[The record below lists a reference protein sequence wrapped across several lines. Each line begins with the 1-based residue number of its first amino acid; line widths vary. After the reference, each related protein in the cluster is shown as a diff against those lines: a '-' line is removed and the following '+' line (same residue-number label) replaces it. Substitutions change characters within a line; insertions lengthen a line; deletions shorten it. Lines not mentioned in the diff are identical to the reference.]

1 MKISCLLFLGLF
13 LLSLSSNI
21 IRDLPYNIYHVENMD
36 QYKNKYI
43 DEGNK
48 FYIRFPSN
56 FDNDVKFYL
65 TIPKNITLFPIYSSE
80 FNEYPSDKEI
90 IKTDFKNEISLKN
103 REDLQY
109 SIYTFDLE
117 NTSPYKVLYFQNN
130 ELLNYISFYAFSN
143 SSNTS
148 NIKDLNFDRETTLTN
163 LKANTSYYYRVKIDG
178 KKDKFEIK
186 IQIPSRYIPSFQ
198 LDVKGFTH
206 YPTDEEASTVDIN
219 WIKSL
224 PYESKISSGNE
235 VRTYD
240 FNTGEDVDYLAI
252 RIYFERDLPQMQIKV
267 SVDSSLPTW
276 AIVLISIAAVIVL
289 AFITCCCMMTEAG
302 RAFCEVFLACLQI
315 FAICAA
321 CCK

>member
-1 MKISCLLFLGLF
+1 MKINCLLFLGLF
-13 LLSLSSNI
+13 LFSLSSNI

-56 FDNDVKFYL
+56 FDKDVKFYL

-117 NTSPYKVLYFQNN
+117 KTSPYKVLYFQNN

-143 SSNTS
+143 SSNTT

-178 KKDKFEIK
+178 QKDKFEIK

-276 AIVLISIAAVIVL
+276 AIVLICIAGGIVFL
-289 AFITCCCMMTEAG
+289 VITCFCMMTETG